1 MPDLHALITA
11 VALSIP
17 LVAAAETPY
26 AIPPAEAIRV
36 DRVLEPGWHFATALQ
51 AQAAARGALQL
62 LTPVGTPVTGIVKV
76 TGTTAVFE
84 PAAPLAGCT
93 RYTLQLLRAP
103 AQRTLRNSFTTACS
117 TWSEPVEIDDAH
129 TAHQV
134 DRPASG
140 AEVVAGKQGR
150 AVAAWFQSN
159 GQRNA
164 IFASRYPAQTDFW
177 SAPQAL
183 DLSGGGAAD
192 VPALVADGQG
202 RVTAAWFQALGGR
215 TAIFACRLDAG
226 GGCPAPV
233 RLDDPGVRGNAANPQ
248 LAADGLGNVVT
259 VWQQPD
265 GHHTAIFA
273 ARWTQA
279 QQRWRRAQALDRSPA
294 NAYDVVIAA
303 IGGGGF
309 LSAWEQGKRGHEA
322 IWASILPGPT
332 ANWSAPRRISPAGVR
347 ALHPALAMD
356 PRGGAALAWVQ
367 GIGRARRIAATRLD
381 ASFQHEGTAAV
392 MASAAFP
399 GAALAPALAV
409 DAAGNITLAWEEADA
424 QGRDAILVSRM
435 DGVTRHWNAAVR
447 IDDARLAS
455 AGNPVLAVDP
465 AGNVTCAWYQDSAHG
480 MQIQAARLDPE
491 SKRWTAPVELSDPRR
506 TIQASLPALA
516 VDSAG
521 SVTAVW
527 QQYNGWRTIVM
538 ASRLP

>member
-1 MPDLHALITA
+1 M
-11 VALSIP
+11 
-17 LVAAAETPY
+17 
-26 AIPPAEAIRV
+26 
-36 DRVLEPGWHFATALQ
+36 
-51 AQAAARGALQL
+51 
-62 LTPVGTPVTGIVKV
+62 
-76 TGTTAVFE
+76 
-84 PAAPLAGCT
+84 
-93 RYTLQLLRAP
+93 
-103 AQRTLRNSFTTACS
+103 
-117 TWSEPVEIDDAH
+117 EIDDAH

-150 AVAAWFQSN
+150 AVAAWFQSD

-164 IFASRYPAQTDFW
+164 IFASRYAAQTDFW
-177 SAPQAL
+177 STPQAI

-202 RVTAAWFQALGGR
+202 RVTATWFQTLGGR

-233 RLDDPGVRGNAANPQ
+233 RLDDPGVRGNATNPQ
-248 LAADGLGNVVT
+248 LAADDLGNVVA

-273 ARWTQA
+273 ARWAQA
-279 QQRWRRAQALDRSPA
+279 QQRWRPAQALDRSPA

-303 IGGGGF
+303 MGGGGF

-322 IWASILPGPT
+322 IWASTLPSPT
-332 ANWSAPRRISPAGVR
+332 ASWSAPRRISPAAVR
-347 ALHPALAMD
+347 ALHPTLAMD
-356 PRGGAALAWVQ
+356 PRGGAAVAWVQ

-381 ASFQHEGTAAV
+381 ASSQHERPAAV
-392 MASAAFP
+392 MTSAAFP

-409 DAAGNITLAWEEADA
+409 DAAGNITLAWEQADA
-424 QGRDAILVSRM
+424 QGRDAILVSHM
-435 DGVTRHWNAAVR
+435 DGITRHWNAAVR

-491 SKRWTAPVELSDPRR
+491 SKRWAAAVELSDPRR

-521 SVTAVW
+521 SVTVVW

>member
-1 MPDLHALITA
+1 MPKLRALIA
-11 VALSIP
+11 ALALSLP
-17 LVAAAETPY
+17 VLAAAEAPQ
-26 AIPPAEAIRV
+26 AMPAGDATQV
-36 DRVLEPGWHFATALQ
+36 DRVLEPGWHFAIPSQ

-62 LTPVGTPVTGIVKV
+62 LTPVGTPVAGIVKV
-76 TGTTAVFE
+76 AGATAVFE

-93 RYTLQLLRAP
+93 RYTLQLLGTPAPRA
-103 AQRTLRNSFTTACS
+103 LRSSFTTVCS

-140 AEVVAGKQGR
+140 AEVVAGKEGH

-164 IFASRYPAQTDFW
+164 IFASRYAAQTDFW
-177 SAPQAL
+177 SAPRTI
-183 DLSGGGAAD
+183 DFNGGGAAD

-226 GGCPAPV
+226 GGCAAPV
-233 RLDDPGVRGNAANPQ
+233 RLDDPGVRGNATNPQ
-248 LAADGLGNVVT
+248 LAADDLGNVVA

-279 QQRWRRAQALDRSPA
+279 QQRWLPAQALDRSPA

-303 IGGGGF
+303 MGGGGF
-309 LSAWEQGKRGHEA
+309 VSAWEQGKRRHES
-322 IWASILPGPT
+322 IWASTLPSPS
-332 ANWSAPRRISPAGVR
+332 ASWRAPRRVSPAGVR

-356 PRGGAALAWVQ
+356 PRGGAAVAWVQ

-381 ASFQHEGTAAV
+381 AFMRHEHPAIG
-392 MASAAFP
+392 MASGAFP
-399 GAALAPALAV
+399 GAALAPALVV
-409 DAAGNITLAWEEADA
+409 DAAGNITLAWEQADA
-424 QGRDAILVSRM
+424 QGRDAILGSRM
-435 DGVTRHWNAAVR
+435 DGATRHWSAAQR
-447 IDDARLAS
+447 IDNPRLAS

-465 AGNVTCAWYQDSAHG
+465 AGNVTCAWYQDSARG
-480 MQIQAARLDPE
+480 MQVQAARLDPE
-491 SKRWTAPVELSDPRR
+491 ATRWSDPVELSDPRR

-521 SVTAVW
+521 SVTVVW